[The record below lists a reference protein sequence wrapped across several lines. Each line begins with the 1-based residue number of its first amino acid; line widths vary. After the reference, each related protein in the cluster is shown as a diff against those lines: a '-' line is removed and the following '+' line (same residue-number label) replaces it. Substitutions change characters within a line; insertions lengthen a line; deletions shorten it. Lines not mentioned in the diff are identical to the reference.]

1 MTTDQLI
8 KQIEFK
14 VKQIKSCKDNP
25 EVRRIQIL
33 ALRDLTETLI
43 AFECLGKINCD

>member
-8 KQIEFK
+8 KEIEFK
-14 VKQIKSCKDNP
+14 VKQIKNCESI

-43 AFECLGKINCD
+43 VFECLGEINCD